1 MDLIKIGKFITEERK
16 RKNYTQKQLADI
28 LVVSDR
34 TISKWECGKGFPEVA
49 LLLPLCN
56 ELGITVNELLA
67 GERLTGEDYMKK
79 AEENMVEYLREKE
92 DNKTKLFLIGLVGT
106 ISIVSFLTLLLFT
119 IAYTNKIAT
128 QDKIILVL
136 IATAM
141 LAVGII
147 TLVIGSWKCGYY
159 KCTCCNKSFVPTF
172 LNYTTGTQLVG
183 KNLMKCPCCGKK
195 NWCEKVLAKEN
206 YEKSEKINANIQDEN
221 QIQIKTHKLSW
232 LFAGVTLLC
241 IIGYIVKS
249 CVKGFFSIETL
260 VCMLVIFVP
269 IQIFYHVYLS
279 CAVKRDSYGGIAG
292 FNDKIEYNFN
302 EVKKLLVR
310 MDIHIQILSCLS
322 VALLY
327 VINTDLL
334 NYRWL
339 NGIALIVYVLI
350 FIIVIIINNYFSSSK
365 MFVNECD
372 RKRFVK
378 SIPVTMT
385 YISSLFIGIGLVIGL
400 FEIKGIENNTPP
412 AVRLAVLL
420 ILGVVFSTIGYM
432 VEVNNIKKCNFDKD
446 SYRINVMTI
455 VSFILCFVLYGLM
468 FVL

>member
-67 GERLTGEDYMKK
+67 GERLTGEEYMKK
-79 AEENMVEYLREKE
+79 AEENMVDYLREKE
-92 DNKTKLFLIGLVGT
+92 DNKTKLLLIGLVGA

-119 IAYTNKIAT
+119 IAYTNKI
-128 QDKIILVL
+128 DKPDKVILLL
-136 IATAM
+136 IATAI

-159 KCTCCNKSFVPTF
+159 KCTCCNKTFVPTF
-172 LNYTTGTQLVG
+172 LNYTTGVQLVG

-195 NWCEKVLAKEN
+195 NWCEKVLAKEKDEN
-206 YEKSEKINANIQDEN
+206 INENTQNLNSLPVKINMI
-221 QIQIKTHKLSW
+221 SW
-232 LFAGVTLLC
+232 LIAGVSLLC
-241 IIGYIVKS
+241 IVGYIVKS

-279 CAVKRDSYGGIAG
+279 NAVKHDSYGGIAG
-292 FNDKIEYNFN
+292 FDNKIQYNYN

-310 MDIHIQILSCLS
+310 MDFYIQILSCLS
-322 VALLY
+322 VMLLY

-334 NYRWL
+334 EYRRL
-339 NGIALIVYVLI
+339 NGIVIIFYMLI
-350 FIIVIIINNYFSSSK
+350 FIIVIMINNYVSSGK
-365 MFVNECD
+365 IFVNEYD
-372 RKRFVK
+372 RNRFKK
-378 SIPVTMT
+378 SIPITIA
-385 YISSLFIGIGLVIGL
+385 YISSIFIGIGLVVGL
-400 FEIKGIENNTPP
+400 FEIKGIKNNTPP
-412 AVRLAVLL
+412 AMRLAVLL
-420 ILGVVFSTIGYM
+420 IFGVVFSTIGYM
-432 VEVNNIKKCNFDKD
+432 IGVNNIKHCNYVNN
-446 SYRINVMTI
+446 SYRIKVITI
-455 VSFILCFVLYGLM
+455 LSFVVCFVLYGLM